1 MAAIDAIAFDL
12 DGTLIDSV
20 PDVRA
25 AINRLLVSEGRS
37 EISLEQT
44 LSLVGQGARV
54 MMEQA
59 MALGDGALGGGAVGG
74 GAPPPDALDRMVET
88 YIGFYQR
95 HPADLTTIYPG
106 VIEVLDSLAVRGIPM
121 AICSNKPFVMTKL
134 VLKTLGLD
142 RFFAV
147 VTGGDNVPHRKPDG
161 RHITHT
167 LDLMGDRH
175 SNAVMVGDSET
186 DVAAGKDAGLP
197 VIAVTYGYTHVPVT
211 ELGADV
217 LIDRFSDLPAA
228 LDKLAGA

>member
-1 MAAIDAIAFDL
+1 MAACNAIDAIAFDL
-12 DGTLIDSV
+12 DGTLINSV

-37 EISLEQT
+37 GISLEQT

-59 MALGDGALGGGAVGG
+59 MMLGGE
-74 GAPPPDALDRMVET
+74 APMPDALDRMVET
-88 YIGFYQR
+88 YIGFYQC

-106 VIEVLDSLAVRGIPM
+106 VVEVLESLAARGIPM

-142 RFFAV
+142 QYFDA

-167 LDLMGDRH
+167 LDLMGKRYAR
-175 SNAVMVGDSET
+175 AVMVGDSEI
-186 DVAAGKDAGLP
+186 DVAAGKDAGVP
-197 VIAVTYGYTHVPVT
+197 VIAVTYGYTHVAVAD
-211 ELGADV
+211 LGADV
-217 LIDRFSDLPAA
+217 LIDRFNDLPDTLDA
-228 LDKLAGA
+228 LARA

>member
-1 MAAIDAIAFDL
+1 VAAIDAIAFDL
-12 DGTLIDSV
+12 DGTLINSV

-59 MALGDGALGGGAVGG
+59 MALGGGAVGG
-74 GAPPPDALDRMVET
+74 GAPPTDALDRMVET

-95 HPADLTTIYPG
+95 HPADLTTVYPG
-106 VIEVLDSLAVRGIPM
+106 VVEVLESLAARGIPM

-142 RFFAV
+142 RYFAA

-161 RHITHT
+161 RHVTHT
-167 LDLMGDRH
+167 LDLMGGHH
-175 SNAVMVGDSET
+175 SHAVMVGDSET
-186 DVAAGKDAGLP
+186 DVAAGKNAGLP
-197 VIAVTYGYTHVPVT
+197 VIAVTYGYAHVPVT

-217 LIDRFSDLPAA
+217 LIDRFSDLPDA
-228 LDKLAGA
+228 LDALAGA

>member
-12 DGTLIDSV
+12 DGTLINSV

-54 MMEQA
+54 MVEQA
-59 MALGDGALGGGAVGG
+59 MALGG
-74 GAPPPDALDRMVET
+74 GAPPPDALDYMVET

-106 VIEVLDSLAVRGIPM
+106 VVEVLESLAARGIPM

-134 VLKTLGLD
+134 VLETLGLD
-142 RFFAV
+142 RFFDA

-161 RHITHT
+161 RHVTHT
-167 LDLMGDRH
+167 LDLMGGRH
-175 SNAVMVGDSET
+175 SHAVMVGDSET

-197 VIAVTYGYTHVPVT
+197 VIAVTYGYTHVPVG

-228 LDKLAGA
+228 LDALAGA

>member
-1 MAAIDAIAFDL
+1 MAACNAIDAIAFDL
-12 DGTLIDSV
+12 DGTLINSV

-59 MALGDGALGGGAVGG
+59 MMLGGE
-74 GAPPPDALDRMVET
+74 APMPDALDRMVET
-88 YIGFYQR
+88 YIGFYQC

-106 VIEVLDSLAVRGIPM
+106 VVEVLESLAARGIPM

-142 RFFAV
+142 QYFDA

-167 LDLMGDRH
+167 LDLMGKRYAR
-175 SNAVMVGDSET
+175 AVMVGDSEI
-186 DVAAGKDAGLP
+186 DVAAGKDAGVP
-197 VIAVTYGYTHVPVT
+197 VIAVTYGYTHVAVAD
-211 ELGADV
+211 LGADV
-217 LIDRFSDLPAA
+217 LIDRFNDLPDTLDA
-228 LDKLAGA
+228 LARA

>member
-37 EISLEQT
+37 EVSLEQT

-59 MALGDGALGGGAVGG
+59 MTLGGE
-74 GAPPPDALDRMVET
+74 PPAADALDRMVET
-88 YIGFYQR
+88 YIEFYRR

-106 VIEVLDSLAVRGIPM
+106 VIEVLESLAAQGVRMG
-121 AICSNKPFVMTKL
+121 ICSNKPFVMTKL

-142 RFFAV
+142 RYFDA
-147 VTGGDNVPHRKPDG
+147 VTGGDNVPQRKPDG
-161 RHITHT
+161 RHVTHT
-167 LDLMGDRH
+167 LALMGGRPAH
-175 SNAVMVGDSET
+175 AVMVGDSET

-197 VIAVTYGYTHVPVT
+197 VIAVTYGYAHVPVA

-217 LIDRFSDLPAA
+217 LIERFSDLPAA
-228 LDKLAGA
+228 LDELAGA

>member
-1 MAAIDAIAFDL
+1 VTAAKAIDAIAFDL

-20 PDVRA
+20 PDVCT

-59 MALGDGALGGGAVGG
+59 MTLDGA
-74 GAPPPDALDRMVET
+74 APPPDALDRMVET

-106 VIEVLDSLAVRGIPM
+106 VVEVLESLAARGIPM

-134 VLKTLGLD
+134 VLETLGLD
-142 RFFAV
+142 RFFDA

-161 RHITHT
+161 RHVTHT
-167 LDLMGDRH
+167 LDLMGGHH
-175 SNAVMVGDSET
+175 SHAVMVGDSET
-186 DVAAGKDAGLP
+186 DVAAGKNAGLP
-197 VIAVTYGYTHVPVT
+197 VIAVTYGYAHVPVT

-217 LIDRFSDLPAA
+217 LIDRFSDLPDA
-228 LDKLAGA
+228 LDALAGA

>member
-1 MAAIDAIAFDL
+1 MATVDAIAFDL
-12 DGTLIDSV
+12 DGTLINSV

-59 MALGDGALGGGAVGG
+59 MTLGGV
-74 GAPPPDALDRMVET
+74 APAPDALDRIVET
-88 YIGFYQR
+88 YIGFYKD

-106 VIEVLDSLAVRGIPM
+106 VVEVLESLAARGIPM

-142 RFFAV
+142 QYFDA

-161 RHITHT
+161 RHVIHT
-167 LDLMGDRH
+167 LDLMGGRH
-175 SNAVMVGDSET
+175 THAVMVGDSET
-186 DVAAGKDAGLP
+186 DVDAGKDAGLP
-197 VIAVTYGYTHVPVT
+197 VVAVTYGYTHVAVAD
-211 ELGADV
+211 LGADV
-217 LIDRFSDLPAA
+217 LIDRFSDLPDA
-228 LDKLAGA
+228 LDTLARA

>member
-1 MAAIDAIAFDL
+1 MAAVDAIAFDL

-44 LSLVGQGARV
+44 LTLVGQGARV

-59 MALGDGALGGGAVGG
+59 MALGDGA
-74 GAPPPDALDRMVET
+74 PPADTLDRMVET

-106 VIEVLDSLAVRGIPM
+106 VVEVLESLAARGIPM

-142 RFFAV
+142 RYFDA

-161 RHITHT
+161 RHVTHA
-167 LDLMGDRH
+167 LELLGGEH
-175 SNAVMVGDSET
+175 SHAVMVGDSET
-186 DVAAGKDAGLP
+186 DVAAGKNAGVA
-197 VIAVTYGYTHVPVT
+197 VIAVTYGYAHVPVT

-217 LIDRFSDLPAA
+217 LIDRFSDLPDA
-228 LDKLAGA
+228 LDALAGA

>member
-1 MAAIDAIAFDL
+1 MTAVDAIAFDL
-12 DGTLIDSV
+12 DGTLINSV

-59 MALGDGALGGGAVGG
+59 MTLSGA
-74 GAPPPDALDRMVET
+74 APPSDALDRMVET
-88 YIGFYQR
+88 YIGFYQD

-106 VIEVLDSLAVRGIPM
+106 VVEVLESLAARGVRM

-134 VLKTLGLD
+134 VLKTLSLD
-142 RFFAV
+142 RFFDA

-161 RHITHT
+161 RHVTHA
-167 LDLMGDRH
+167 LDLMGGH
-175 SNAVMVGDSET
+175 HAHAVMVGDSET
-186 DVAAGKDAGLP
+186 DVAAGQDAGLP
-197 VIAVTYGYTHVPVT
+197 VVAVTYGYTHVAVAD
-211 ELGADV
+211 LGADV
-217 LIDRFSDLPAA
+217 LIDRFSDLPDA
-228 LDKLAGA
+228 LDTLVRP

>member
-12 DGTLIDSV
+12 DGTLINSV
-20 PDVRA
+20 PDVRV

-37 EISLEQT
+37 EISLDQT
-44 LSLVGQGARV
+44 LTLVGQGARV

-59 MALGDGALGGGAVGG
+59 MALGG

-106 VIEVLDSLAVRGIPM
+106 VVEVLESLAARGIPM

-142 RFFAV
+142 RFFDA

-161 RHITHT
+161 RHVTHT
-167 LDLMGDRH
+167 LELLGGDH
-175 SNAVMVGDSET
+175 SHAVMVGDSET
-186 DVAAGKDAGLP
+186 DVAAGKNAGLP
-197 VIAVTYGYTHVPVT
+197 VIAVTYGYAHAPAT
-211 ELGADV
+211 ELGADA
-217 LIDRFSDLPAA
+217 LIDRFSDLPDA
-228 LDKLAGA
+228 LDALAGA